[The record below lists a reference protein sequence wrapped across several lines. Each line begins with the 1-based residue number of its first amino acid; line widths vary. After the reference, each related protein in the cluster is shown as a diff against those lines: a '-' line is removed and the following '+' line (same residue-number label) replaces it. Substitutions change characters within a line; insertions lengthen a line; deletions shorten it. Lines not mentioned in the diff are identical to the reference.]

1 MDDFVKKAFEQA
13 MRRCKVDEVHDL
25 YTLTYPISLEIF
37 VKNVGDK
44 MAKEFFE
51 KVVKVYGEELAFMT
65 FIFFTAGYEMRCQQD
80 TLLQKK

>member
-13 MRRCKVDEVHDL
+13 LKRCKVDEVLDL
-25 YTLTYPISLEIF
+25 YNLTYPISLNVF
-37 VKNVGDK
+37 VKNVGEEE
-44 MAKEFFE
+44 AKKFFE
-51 KVVKVYGEELAFMT
+51 KVVKVYGEELVFMT